1 MQLYNSLTN
10 KFEELNPKDNT
21 VRMYACGPTVY
32 NYFHIGNARCFV
44 LFDLLRRYLEYRGN
58 KVTFVQN
65 FTDIDDKMIK
75 RAAEENTTVP
85 EIAEKYIA
93 EYFKDAKAL
102 GITPATFHP
111 RATENIDKIIEIIS
125 LLIDKGFAYVR
136 EGDVY
141 FSARKF
147 KDYGK
152 LSGISVDDLESGARI
167 SVGEIKDDPLD
178 FALWKAYKPGEPY
191 WETPWGKGRPGW
203 HIECSAMVDKYLGK
217 TIDIHCGGQD
227 LTFPHHE
234 NEIAQS
240 EAAYDVPFSRF
251 WIHNGYINVC
261 DEKNEVK
268 KMSKSAGNFFTVR
281 DAGEKFGYDAIRF
294 FILSAHYRSPV
305 TFSVEV
311 LENAKNALERLY
323 NCQANIKYMLSV
335 AKDESMSE
343 DDKAFEKRLSELED
357 KFCEEMDDDFN
368 TANGIAVIFDA
379 VKEIN
384 IFLSEPKSKEI
395 TEKISE
401 FYNRLVGLMG
411 FMKKEDESGISKE
424 EIEKLIAERAA
435 AKKEKNYAR
444 ADEIRSNLGEMG
456 IILEDTPQGVKWKR
470 K

>member
-10 KFEELNPKDNT
+10 KFQQLEPKDNT

-32 NYFHIGNARCFV
+32 NYFHVGNARCFV

-58 KVTFVQN
+58 KVVFVQN

-75 RAAEENTTVP
+75 RAAEENTTVAD
-85 EIAEKYIA
+85 IADKYIG

-102 GITPATFHP
+102 GIQPATFHP
-111 RATENIDKIIEIIS
+111 RATENIQEIIDIIS
-125 LLIDKGFAYVR
+125 TLIDKGFAYVR
-136 EGDVY
+136 DGDVY
-141 FSARKF
+141 FAARKF
-147 KDYGK
+147 AEYGK

-167 SVGEIKDDPLD
+167 SVGDIKEDPLD

-191 WETPWGKGRPGW
+191 WQTPWGKGRPGW
-203 HIECSAMVDKYLGK
+203 HIECSAMVNKYLGK

-240 EAAYDVPFSRF
+240 EAAFGVPFSRF

-261 DEKNEVK
+261 DEKNQVK

-305 TFSVEV
+305 TFSIEV
-311 LENAKNALERLY
+311 LENASNALERLY
-323 NCQANIKYMLSV
+323 NCQRNIEYMLSV
-335 AKDESMSE
+335 ATDGVVEE
-343 DDKAFEKRLSELED
+343 EKAFEKRLVELEER
-357 KFCEEMDDDFN
+357 FCKEMDDDFN

-384 IFLSEPKSKEI
+384 IFLATPKSKDI
-395 TEKISE
+395 TQKISD

-411 FMKKEDESGISKE
+411 FIKADDQSGLSAD
-424 EIEKLIAERAA
+424 EIEKFIAQRTQ
-435 AKKEKNYAR
+435 AKKQKNYAL
-444 ADEIRSNLGEMG
+444 ADQIRDQLNQQG

>member
-10 KFEELNPKDNT
+10 KYEELNPQDNT

-32 NYFHIGNARCFV
+32 NFFHVGNARCFV

-58 KVTFVQN
+58 KVVFVQN

-75 RAAEENTTVP
+75 RAQEENTTVAD
-85 EIAEKYIA
+85 IAEKYIG
-93 EYFKDAKAL
+93 EYFKDAQAL
-102 GITPATFHP
+102 GVQPATVHP
-111 RATENIDKIIEIIS
+111 RATENIDEIIDIIS
-125 LLIDKGFAYVR
+125 TLIEKGFAYVR

-141 FSARKF
+141 FSTRKF
-147 KDYGK
+147 AQYGK
-152 LSGISVDDLESGARI
+152 LSGISVDELDSGARI
-167 SVGEIKDDPLD
+167 SVGEIKEDPLD

-203 HIECSAMVDKYLGK
+203 HIECSAMVNKYLGK

-240 EAAYDVPFSRF
+240 EAAFGVPFSRF

-305 TFSVEV
+305 TFSIEV
-311 LENAKNALERLY
+311 LETAKNSLERLY
-323 NCQANIKYMLSV
+323 NCQANIKYMMTV
-335 AKDESMSE
+335 AKEGSADSSE
-343 DDKAFEKRLSELED
+343 KEFVKKLEALEN
-357 KFCEEMDDDFN
+357 KFCEEMDNDFN
-368 TANGIAVIFDA
+368 TANGIAVLFDA

-384 IFLSEPKSKEI
+384 IFLSSPKSLETTSYI
-395 TEKISE
+395 ND
-401 FYNRLVGLMG
+401 FYNRIAGLMG
-411 FMKKEDESGISKE
+411 FLKTEDQSGISAE
-424 EIEKLIAERAA
+424 EIEALIEQRTM
-435 AKKEKNYAR
+435 AKKEKNYAL
-444 ADEIRSNLGEMG
+444 ADSIRNELSEKG